1 MKLDS
6 SIPDVLPR
14 EAGVSFSRHAYHWL
28 SLPHTG
34 ILVLHESLSLS
45 LSLSS
50 LHASHS
56 SMPACVSLYLHV
68 HALGRGDWYGR
79 ESWELLR
86 LHMQSKRNRWEG
98 YQWNGRGK
106 EAKAQSFEGKTEF
119 S

>member
-1 MKLDS
+1 MFRLKLDS

-34 ILVLHESLSLS
+34 ILALHAS

-56 SMPACVSLYLHV
+56 SMPACVSLYLHA

-98 YQWNGRGK
+98 YQWKERGK